1 MNTIWVL
8 IILPDLKAKEL
19 PENYNRLSKDKATDN
34 LNRKW
39 TLPINYPPASS
50 IFKLPLLFSKQL

>member
-34 LNRKW
+34 LNRK
-39 TLPINYPPASS
+39 
-50 IFKLPLLFSKQL
+50 